1 MAALEL
7 NSIWKRFSGVP
18 AVCDVSL
25 SVASGEI
32 VGLLGPSGCGKTTL
46 LRIIAGLETPDS
58 GTVRLDGADMAD
70 VPTHARDFGLMF
82 QDYALFPH
90 KNVFD
95 NVAFGLR
102 MHRRDN
108 RAADAAITA
117 QVHDALA
124 LVGLSGFERRSV
136 SELSGGEAQRVAL
149 ARSLAPRPRLLMLDE
164 PLGSLDRATR
174 ERLMLELRDILTGV
188 HVTAL
193 YVTHD
198 QTEAFSIAD
207 RVIIMNV
214 GRIEQVGVPETLYR
228 RPATAFVARF
238 LGMTNLAPG
247 RVTAGGEVACAWGA
261 LPAATNGFEVGA
273 EVRVLIR
280 TEAAALPGAAT
291 ALPSVS
297 GVLTAITFRGGHY
310 RVRLEPPGAP
320 PLTFELSAVQPLGA
334 QPGDTLTLAL
344 NPAGIVLLPPG
355 GEVHTGRLK

>member
-1 MAALEL
+1 MATLEL
-7 NSIWKRFSGVP
+7 DRIWKRYAGVP
-18 AVCDVSL
+18 ALCDVSL
-25 SVASGEI
+25 SVAAGEI
-32 VGLLGPSGCGKTTL
+32 VALLGPSGCGKTTL
-46 LRIIAGLETPDS
+46 LRIVAGLETPES
-58 GTVRLDGADMAD
+58 GDVRLDGTDMAG
-70 VPTHARDFGLMF
+70 VPTHTRDFGLMF

-102 MHRRDN
+102 MHRHDED
-108 RAADAAITA
+108 ASDADITGR
-117 QVHDALA
+117 VNEALA
-124 LVGLSGFERRSV
+124 MVGLRAFERRSV

-207 RVIIMNV
+207 RVVIMNV
-214 GRIEQVGVPETLYR
+214 GRIEQVGAPESLYR

-247 RVTAGGEVACAWGA
+247 RVTAAGEVVCTWGT
-261 LPAATNGFEVGA
+261 LPAVTDGFAVGA

-280 TEAAALPGAAT
+280 TEAATLPTGAT
-291 ALPSVS
+291 ALTTVAGTLTSV
-297 GVLTAITFRGGHY
+297 TFRGGHY
-310 RVRLEPPGAP
+310 QVRFEPPGAP
-320 PLTFELSAVQPLGA
+320 PLTFELNAVQPLGA
-334 QPGDTLTLAL
+334 RPGDTLRLAL
-344 NPAGIVLLPPG
+344 NPAGIVLLPP
-355 GEVHTGRLK
+355 EDEEMSCQ